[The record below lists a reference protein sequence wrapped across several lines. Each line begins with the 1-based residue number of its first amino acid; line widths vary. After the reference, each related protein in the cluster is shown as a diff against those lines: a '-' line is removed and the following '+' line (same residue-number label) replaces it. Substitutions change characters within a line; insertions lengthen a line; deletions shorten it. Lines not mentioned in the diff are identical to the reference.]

1 MAFLYS
7 FVAIILVFVVAWCLL
22 LLPNRQ
28 KRDWSP
34 LMGYRYAHRGLHDKE
49 KGIPENSMT
58 AFRAAV
64 DHGFGAELDVHLLAD
79 GNLAVF
85 HDGSLKRVC
94 GADVCIEDLTAADLA
109 KYPLQGTE
117 EHIPLLADV
126 LAVFEGKTP
135 LIIELKVERGNAAA
149 LTDATVE
156 ALRSWKGTYCME
168 SFHPAAVYHLKKHHP
183 QVIRGQLSQNFMKG
197 SETSPL
203 SPPLAFVMTHL
214 LTTALTRPDFIAYKH
229 TDRRE
234 VSLRLM
240 KKLYAVREVSWTIRG
255 EEELY
260 RLEKEGCIPIFEN
273 FIPA

>member
-7 FVAIILVFVVAWCLL
+7 FVAIILVFVVVWCLL

-168 SFHPAAVYHLKKHHP
+168 SFHPKCVYELKKCHP
-183 QVIRGQLSQNFMKG
+183 HIIRGQLNMDYFK
-197 SETSPL
+197 EKDSPL
-203 SPPLAFVMTHL
+203 PKAVKWLVTNQAMNF
-214 LTTALTRPDFIAYKH
+214 LTKPDFIAYRFA
-229 TDRRE
+229 DRKTF
-234 VSLRLM
+234 SNFLTMKYWRLQG
-240 KKLYAVREVSWTIRG
+240 VTWTLKTQ
-255 EEELY
+255 EELD
-260 RLEKEGCIPIFEN
+260 RAEAEGWLPIFEG
-273 FIPA
+273 FRP